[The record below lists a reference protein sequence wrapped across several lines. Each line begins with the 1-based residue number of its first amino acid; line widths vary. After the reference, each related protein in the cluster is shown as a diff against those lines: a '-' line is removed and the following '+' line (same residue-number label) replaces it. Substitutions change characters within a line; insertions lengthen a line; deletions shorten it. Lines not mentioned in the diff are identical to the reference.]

1 VADVCILYAR
11 TDARRQAKKL
21 VELLEPNCSVWWD
34 HKIDSG
40 DYRQEIHNQLKL
52 AGCVVPIWSA
62 SAQFSAVLHDEL
74 AIATKGNVPILPLRI
89 HDVDAPL
96 GFGAQQTTDAIE
108 WNGDHPTQEVVTHV
122 DRIAR
127 VLEKR
132 RSNVRRPATVP
143 LSSSIQLPTLFFSV
157 SSHETQLTPGAAIDA
172 LNVFRASTALI
183 SAYDLHP
190 SRKPPRGLIPA
201 IRELRSRGA
210 TILLDSG
217 YYEKAR
223 RSDKG
228 WTVRKYHDVLE
239 RVPHDAAFCFDD
251 VGLPSKTSLAARSL
265 VTAIEREQKH
275 TKKPLIP
282 VIHVARDR
290 AGNYK
295 VDPAL
300 ELMKQ
305 VARETRPI
313 LLAITERELG
323 SGIIERARTMR
334 RIRETLNELYYY
346 QPVHVLGT
354 GTPVSVALLAAA
366 GADSFDGLEWC
377 RFVADNETKTLHH
390 FQHYELFKW
399 QDDFALS
406 AVTREATKDPAVRY
420 AGRTIFH
427 NLDFFTNW
435 MDELRSALSDDKR
448 FVEFMTNLLPKR
460 TMTLARDA
468 LPGVL

>member
-1 VADVCILYAR
+1 MADVCILYAR
-11 TDARRQAKKL
+11 KDARRQAKKL
-21 VELLEPNCSVWWD
+21 VELLEPNWSVWWD

-52 AGCVVPIWSA
+52 AGCVIPIWSGA
-62 SAQFSAVLHDEL
+62 AQFSAVLHDEL
-74 AIATKGNVPILPLRI
+74 AIAIKGNVPILPLRI

-96 GFGAQQTTDAIE
+96 GFGAQQTTDAIA
-108 WNGDHPTQEVVTHV
+108 WNGDEPTTNVIALV

-132 RSNVRRPATVP
+132 RSHVRRPAAIP
-143 LSSSIQLPTLFFSV
+143 LCCGIQLPTLFFSV
-157 SSHETQLTPGAAIDA
+157 SSHETQLSPGAAIDA

-183 SAYDLHP
+183 SAYDLHS
-190 SRKPPRGLIPA
+190 SRKPPRGLVPA

-217 YYEKAR
+217 FYEKAR
-223 RSDKG
+223 RSDKS

-251 VGLPSKTSLAARSL
+251 VDLPSKTSLALRSL
-265 VTAIEREQKH
+265 VSGIRREQQH

-282 VIHVARDR
+282 VIHLARDR

-300 ELMKQ
+300 ELMKL
-305 VARETRPI
+305 VALETKPI
-313 LLAITERELG
+313 LIAIPERELG

-390 FQHYELFKW
+390 FQHYDLFKW

-406 AVTREATKDPAVRY
+406 AVTLEARKDPAVRY

-435 MDELRSALSDDKR
+435 MDELRSALGDDKR
-448 FVEFMTNLLPKR
+448 LVEFMTTLLPKR